1 MLDGLEAAWVFF
13 GGVVR
18 RLVIDNLTP
27 AVTRPD
33 RYTPGLNRVF
43 LEYAQ
48 YRGFIVDPRCPSI
61 RPANPVEL
69 GIPYARQDF
78 SRGERFLDVADM
90 QARAVIWRRDLAG
103 SAPARHHA
111 PGAARHVRDDRAA
124 DAAAAPHRRPS
135 DRPTWAWAAVLGD
148 YHIQFRHALS
158 TVAQAEPPRVAHRE
172 PVR

>member
-1 MLDGLEAAWVFF
+1 MPS
-13 GGVVR
+13 R
-18 RLVIDNLTP
+18 RRQPPP

-90 QARAVIWRRDLAG
+90 QARAVIWCRDLAG
-103 SAPARHHA
+103 TRLQGTTRQVPRVMFETIEQPTLLPLAPA
-111 PGAARHVRDDRAA
+111 PF
-124 DAAAAPHRRPS
+124 
-135 DRPTWAWAAVLGD
+135 DRPTWAWATVHGD